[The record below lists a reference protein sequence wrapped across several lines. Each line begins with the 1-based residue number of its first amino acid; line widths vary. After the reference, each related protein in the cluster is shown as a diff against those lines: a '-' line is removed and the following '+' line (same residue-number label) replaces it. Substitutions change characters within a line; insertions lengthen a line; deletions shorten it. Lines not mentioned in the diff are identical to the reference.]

1 MNMILSPVK
10 EIVLD
15 VLFPPTCITCGSPDG
30 WMCEECLQGI
40 RVHQKGVLAI
50 GSYSDPILRTL
61 VTRLKYEAASCL
73 MPTVEDLLR
82 RFRDGRLEPW
92 PWAGVERLTIVSIP
106 PDAGRLRERGFDHV
120 SRFADAVWKRLV
132 PWAVRKEALIR
143 VERRLPNADL
153 PANAARE
160 ANVRGMFCALGKIQG
175 PVLLVDDVMTTGAT
189 LNEAATVL
197 KEAGATAVYF
207 FVMAKG

>member
-1 MNMILSPVK
+1 MCVAC
-10 EIVLD
+10 LD
-15 VLFPPTCITCGSPDG
+15 QVR
-30 WMCEECLQGI
+30 M
-40 RVHQKGVLAI
+40 RQKGVLAI
-50 GSYSDPILRTL
+50 GSYSDPLLRTL

-73 MPTVEDLLR
+73 LPTVEDLLR

-92 PWAGVERLTIVSIP
+92 PWAGADRLTIVSIP

-120 SRFADAVWKRLV
+120 SRFADLVWKRLV
-132 PWAVRKEALIR
+132 PWAERKEALIR

-160 ANVRGMFCALGKIQG
+160 ANVRGMFRALGNIQG

-189 LNEAATVL
+189 LNEAAKAL
-197 KEAGATAVYF
+197 KEAGASEVYY
-207 FVMAKG
+207 FVIAKG